1 MPEDLLISGAK
12 KLGIELTADQI
23 ENFSLYLRELLSW
36 NKKFNLTR
44 ITAEEDIITKH
55 FLDSLTLVKAV
66 PLCSQSLIDVGTGA
80 GFPGVPLK
88 IVCEDLNVTLLDS
101 VKKKVD
107 FLNYMISL
115 LNLKKIK
122 TIWGRAEDVIKD
134 LRETF
139 DIAASRAVAN
149 LRELLEY
156 TLPFVKVGGLFIAMK
171 EEKVE
176 DELDES
182 DNALK
187 ILGGKVKEVYKIAV
201 PETQIVRSLILV
213 EKVSQTPSKYPRRAG
228 IPKKRPL

>member
-1 MPEDLLISGAK
+1 MPEELLISGAK

-23 ENFSLYLRELLSW
+23 KYFSLYLKELLSW

-44 ITAEEDIITKH
+44 ITSEKDIITKH
-55 FLDSLTLVKAV
+55 FLDSLTLIKAV
-66 PLCSQSLIDVGTGA
+66 PLCSQSLIDIGSGA

-88 IVCEDLNVTLLDS
+88 IVCEDLDVTLLDS

-107 FLNYMISL
+107 FLNHMISL

-122 TIWGRAEDVIKD
+122 TIWGRAENAIKD

-139 DIAASRAVAN
+139 DIATSRAVAN

-156 TLPFVKVGGLFIAMK
+156 TLPFVRVGGLFIAMK

-176 DELDES
+176 DELEKAS
-182 DNALK
+182 NSLK
-187 ILGGKVKEVYKIAV
+187 ILGGKVREVYKITV
-201 PETQIVRSLILV
+201 PETQIVRSLIMI
-213 EKVSQTPSKYPRRAG
+213 EKITQTLPKYPRRAG